1 MFKTIAI
8 IGVGR
13 MGGGIARNLC
23 HGGFEVTVYDFN
35 PDAAK
40 RCTDEGA
47 KAAASIETA
56 VAGQELIITSLPTP
70 EIVLGVYQENLEFS
84 DAQAVWMDVSTIDP
98 GSART
103 VCDQVE
109 ASGRQFVACPLG
121 KGPAQANDGT
131 LPLFVGGKKD
141 VVDSLGNVF
150 SCIGENVHYMGDVE
164 ASTAFKI
171 VSNMIG
177 MTNLSV
183 MSEGYA
189 LCKEL
194 GVGDEAFTEAL
205 KDTGG
210 WSAQAALRLP
220 WIIDGD
226 FENRFAVDLGVKDVR
241 LAVDAAARHGVPVHV
256 GAAGLMSL
264 VAASAYGW
272 GHDDVNAVAKLVLKE
287 DTED

>member
-35 PDAAK
+35 PDAVK

-103 VCDQVE
+103 VCDLVE

-131 LPLFVGGKKD
+131 LPLFVGGQKA

>member
-35 PDAAK
+35 PDAVK

-131 LPLFVGGKKD
+131 LPLFVGGQKD

>member
-35 PDAAK
+35 PDAVK

-84 DAQAVWMDVSTIDP
+84 DVQAVWMDVSTIDP

-226 FENRFAVDLGVKDVR
+226 FENRFTVDLGVKDVR

>member
-35 PDAAK
+35 PDAVK

-84 DAQAVWMDVSTIDP
+84 DVQAVWMDVSTIDP

>member
-35 PDAAK
+35 PDAVK

-121 KGPAQANDGT
+121 KGPAQAHDGT

>member
-35 PDAAK
+35 PDAVK

-84 DAQAVWMDVSTIDP
+84 DVQAVWMDVSTIDP

-131 LPLFVGGKKD
+131 LPLFVGGQKA

-226 FENRFAVDLGVKDVR
+226 FENRFAVDLGLKDVR